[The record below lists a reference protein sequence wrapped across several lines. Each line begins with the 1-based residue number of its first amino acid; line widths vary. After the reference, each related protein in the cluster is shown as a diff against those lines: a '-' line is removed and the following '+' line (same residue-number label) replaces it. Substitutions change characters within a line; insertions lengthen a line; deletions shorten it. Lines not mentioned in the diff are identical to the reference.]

1 MFDYCYE
8 CGTKLEIKELEHEGS
23 IPFCPK
29 CKEFRF
35 PIFSSAVNVVI
46 LNKEQTKTLFVK
58 QYGIDNYR
66 LVAGYINK
74 GENAEEALVREL
86 NEELG
91 VSPIEFHFQRTIYFE
106 KSNTLMINY
115 YALLDNEEVYPNYEI
130 DSYKWFD
137 LDEGIEAIKK
147 ASLASTCYN
156 YYLEHRK

>member
-1 MFDYCYE
+1 MFNNCYE
-8 CGTKLEIKELEHEGS
+8 CGTKLEIKELLHEGL
-23 IPFCPK
+23 IPYCPK
-29 CKEFRF
+29 CREFRF
-35 PIFSSAVNVVI
+35 PIFSSAVNIVI

-74 GENAEEALVREL
+74 GENAEEALIREL

-91 VSPIEFHFQRTIYFE
+91 VKPLEFHFQRTIYYE

-115 YALLDNEEVYPNYEI
+115 YALLDSEEVYPNYEI

-137 LDEGIEAIKK
+137 LEEGIDAIKN
-147 ASLASTCYN
+147 ASLASVCYK